1 MVGGG
6 AARDGLGESGLCGVL
21 RGEALCGEAGEGE
34 EAEVKDAVSTNACQQ
49 DLLLIVKVGCL
60 RDDTGNRVASDL
72 HLFQGID
79 MRHAYPWHL
88 VPVRQCLCA
97 LIASVADRN
106 YILEYRLP
114 QFES

>member
-1 MVGGG
+1 MLAGPTT
-6 AARDGLGESGLCGVL
+6 RRE
-21 RGEALCGEAGEGE
+21 RGY
-34 EAEVKDAVSTNACQQ
+34 
-49 DLLLIVKVGCL
+49 L

-72 HLFQGID
+72 HLFQSID
-79 MRHAYPWHL
+79 MRHAYPWHF

-114 QFES
+114 QFESWNRTSQ